1 VVILIIQTEGGAMR
15 ILRYAIV
22 RAGSDDNWKL
32 SSEDSRLF
40 ISNDEAIE
48 AMLKLREIS
57 NKEPWYTQE
66 FYSVVGVAV
75 EILESV
81 EL

>member
-1 VVILIIQTEGGAMR
+1 MR